1 MFSFAITVVGKVQ
14 QLAVATRHAGDHF
27 IYHALWRMIA
37 EWSSPTLS
45 VHTVMTIMTLKSR
58 KMFINR
64 PIYAQFVTMK
74 WVNTRG
80 NSIRIFFHPLTFI
93 VLKLFTS
100 LLFGI
105 FLSIGEYNLIR
116 SIPLPCCN
124 KDSWCHKLCLQQYAQ
139 TSGYFLKCPLCKDS
153 DIFRDW
159 IAQRGVFIPD
169 R

>member
-1 MFSFAITVVGKVQ
+1 MFSFAITVVEKVQ
-14 QLAVATRHAGDHF
+14 QLAVAIKHADDHF

-37 EWSSPTLS
+37 GWSSPTLS
-45 VHTVMTIMTLKSR
+45 VHTVMTIMILKSR

-64 PIYAQFVTMK
+64 PIYAQFVTMR
-74 WVNTRG
+74 WVNTRR
-80 NSIRIFFHPLTFI
+80 NSFSSINIHSFQIIHI
-93 VLKLFTS
+93 TS
-100 LLFGI
+100 VSY
-105 FLSIGEYNLIR
+105 LSTGEYNLIR

-153 DIFRDW
+153 DMFRDW